1 MDKPLPLNSPWRTL
15 VFLAAIVSSWGKH
28 IVRSSRKRWI
38 DMNSVLLIFKRHVFN
53 RNWASQDVMSTCTR
67 WVRKVARSVVQKL
80 PPGLVP
86 RSLLVVWP
94 SEHPS
99 LKWFQACKFCD
110 SARQQVSTSM
120 VSKPRSKCLRSK
132 WQVYVGTDNIV
143 SASLVSTWQRNMQ
156 QDELYKLL
164 WNHMKAWIVSF
175 LHPFW
180 MCLKRK
186 WIIQQTSLQE
196 SRTSQEETAPLRDAQ
211 DTPSVS
217 PQAWQPNS
225 VFKYYCIYQISDNID
240 DLLKDFTSHHQT
252 SPKWYH

>member
-1 MDKPLPLNSPWRTL
+1 
-15 VFLAAIVSSWGKH
+15 
-28 IVRSSRKRWI
+28 
-38 DMNSVLLIFKRHVFN
+38 MNSVLLIFKDMFLTGIEHHN
-53 RNWASQDVMSTCTR
+53 MSCAHAHDEFSSGGEKCRTEIAA
-67 WVRKVARSVVQKL
+67 WSGSKVLRS
-80 PPGLVP
+80 
-86 RSLLVVWP
+86 LVVWP
-94 SEHPS
+94 SDHPS
-99 LKWFQACKFCD
+99 LKCQACKFCD

-120 VSKPRSKCLRSK
+120 VSKPRSKCLRTN
-132 WQVYVGTDNIV
+132 WQVYVGTENIV

-164 WNHMKAWIVSF
+164 WNYMKAWMVSF

-225 VFKYYCIYQISDNID
+225 VFKYYCIYQISDSID
-240 DLLKDFTSHHQT
+240 DLIKDFTSHHQT